1 VAPWA
6 FTNTGTSRE
15 LDPVS
20 TSTSK
25 VIAKARELLSA
36 ASDGIRYA
44 QLHQLIV
51 SVFPDIPPNTI
62 HGALH
67 KFRTELP
74 SEIYQPSKGL
84 YRHVKYREEV
94 VPIETPALTKPVAP
108 RIREDAFYEPFA
120 DWLVNELEECT
131 TAIPVGGAVF
141 RDKWGTPDVI
151 GIREAKRSDIIKPP
165 TEIVS
170 AEIKLDLGGL
180 ITAFGQTCSYK
191 LFSHRAYIVVPQNA
205 SDEDVSRLDALAR
218 IFGIG
223 FILFNADAPTVPSF
237 TIRVR
242 ASRHEPDM
250 FYVNKYLKLI
260 EGELFG

>member
-1 VAPWA
+1 M
-6 FTNTGTSRE
+6 
-15 LDPVS
+15 S
-20 TSTSK
+20 TSTAK
-25 VIAKARELLSA
+25 VIAKARELFA
-36 ASDGIRYA
+36 GARDGICYA
-44 QLHQLIV
+44 HLHQAIAAMFL
-51 SVFPDIPPNTI
+51 DIPPNTI

-74 SEIYQPSKGL
+74 AEIYQPSKGL
-84 YRHVKYREEV
+84 YRHVRYREEV
-94 VPIETPALTKPVAP
+94 APTELPALTKPVAP
-108 RIREDAFYEPFA
+108 RIREDAFYVPFA

-141 RDKWGTPDVI
+141 RDKWGTPDVV

-170 AEIKLDLGGL
+170 AEIKLDLNGL

-223 FILFNADAPTVPSF
+223 FILFDADTPTTPSF
-237 TIRVR
+237 AIRVR